1 MRVMQYITNTHLLGL
16 APEGAKGETLMA
28 LMAVNVR
35 NQLHGKI
42 KAIISG
48 DVVSEVET
56 SSGIISTVIINP
68 VITTRSIKGLG
79 LAIGSEVLA
88 LVKATDVSIGRL

>member
-1 MRVMQYITNTHLLGL
+1 MQYITNTHLLGL
-16 APEGAKGETLMA
+16 APVGAKGETIMA
-28 LMAVNVR
+28 LIAVNVR

-79 LAIGSEVLA
+79 HAIGSEVLA
-88 LVKATDVSIGRL
+88 LVKATDVSIARL